1 MTTSSNHIIDSE
13 GQFELAQASHA
24 FLTEVPLVSLAD
36 AALLAKQG
44 FGMVGNIQTLSGE
57 RDRNFLLRP
66 AQAELGAVTLK
77 FINAA
82 ELPQETDMQIQVLK
96 HLEGRCTVPVP
107 VHIRPLTSTADWL
120 DWFTAAGQ
128 PLRVRCYSF
137 LEGKPASELARH
149 PTAWRALG
157 EATAQLHQALID
169 FEHPAAS
176 REFLWDARRA
186 PLLRSWLEVV
196 ESEQRRT
203 LISAFW
209 STYEKRLHRF
219 AKDLPL
225 QVIHNDLSPSNLL
238 TSADGQAI
246 AGVLDFGDMLHA
258 PRVVDLAISASYQ
271 MALTD
276 TPSAALQPLLDGY
289 QSLLPLHAVE
299 HEMLLDFILARLTQ
313 RMVITAWRA
322 RCYPDNSAYILRSQA
337 TATALFDHLIDAW
350 LQQHSRN

>member
-36 AALLAKQG
+36 AALVAKQG

-128 PLRVRCYSF
+128 PL
-137 LEGKPASELARH
+137 L
-149 PTAWRALG
+149 
-157 EATAQLHQALID
+157 
-169 FEHPAAS
+169 
-176 REFLWDARRA
+176 
-186 PLLRSWLEVV
+186 
-196 ESEQRRT
+196 
-203 LISAFW
+203 
-209 STYEKRLHRF
+209 
-219 AKDLPL
+219 
-225 QVIHNDLSPSNLL
+225 
-238 TSADGQAI
+238 
-246 AGVLDFGDMLHA
+246 
-258 PRVVDLAISASYQ
+258 
-271 MALTD
+271 
-276 TPSAALQPLLDGY
+276 
-289 QSLLPLHAVE
+289 
-299 HEMLLDFILARLTQ
+299 
-313 RMVITAWRA
+313 
-322 RCYPDNSAYILRSQA
+322 
-337 TATALFDHLIDAW
+337 
-350 LQQHSRN
+350 